1 MDSIA
6 VPFQMPSPPD
16 PDGRN
21 HRLRQGLQRA
31 GDQGNLEQGGVI
43 QTGIDTAA
51 DEAEHPLPVVEA
63 HHALGLE

>member
-1 MDSIA
+1 MNA
-6 VPFQMPSPPD
+6 KLRVATLGCKVNQYETE
-16 PDGRN
+16 
-21 HRLRQGLQRA
+21 LVRQGLQRA

-63 HHALGLE
+63 HHAHGLE